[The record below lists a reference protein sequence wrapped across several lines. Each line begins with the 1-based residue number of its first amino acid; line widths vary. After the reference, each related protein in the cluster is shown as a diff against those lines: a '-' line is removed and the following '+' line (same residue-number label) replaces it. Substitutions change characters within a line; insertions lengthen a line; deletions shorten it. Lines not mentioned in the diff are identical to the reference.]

1 MWTAKFGSLVF
12 NGETRSFM
20 KIKNKKKFI
29 LSNEKS
35 PKKPLSSVLL
45 LLVIQNILSK
55 SDEKFYELFFF
66 CD

>member
-1 MWTAKFGSLVF
+1 M
-12 NGETRSFM
+12 
-20 KIKNKKKFI
+20 

-55 SDEKFYELFFF
+55 SDEKFYELFFLRLKIYKLVKYITEQ
-66 CD
+66 